1 MVVNWMKLDV
11 NDYKNNEVVRILRD
25 YSNLTQKDFAKEL
38 KKNVRTLQR
47 YEAGDINIDLELIRK
62 ICEICDLTITI
73 ESKKK
78 KK

>member
-1 MVVNWMKLDV
+1 MVVNWMKLNI

-38 KKNVRTLQR
+38 NKNVRTLQR

-78 KK
+78 

>member
-11 NDYKNNEVVRILRD
+11 NNYKNNEVVRILRD